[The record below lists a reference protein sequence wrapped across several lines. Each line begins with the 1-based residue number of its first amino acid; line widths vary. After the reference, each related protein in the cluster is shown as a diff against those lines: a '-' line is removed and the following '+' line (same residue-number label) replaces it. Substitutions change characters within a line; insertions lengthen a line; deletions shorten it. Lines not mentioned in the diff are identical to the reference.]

1 MMPQVLLTGWFS
13 FDTAEVTAGDL
24 LAEQTVRRWLDE
36 AGVPHRTAM
45 AANFRSA
52 GEVAWTMVDPG
63 DVTHL
68 LFICG
73 PAGGSMVEQLFA
85 RFAGA
90 ERIIVGASVVDGTA
104 DLAPELVIARDDTT
118 HRSSSSSP
126 DLSLASVAGSVPVV
140 GVVRGHEQPEY
151 GDRHRLH
158 DAHRLMDGLLIGADV
173 APVTVDTRLHPGE
186 AHLCATPEQLE
197 SALARFDLVVST
209 RLHGL
214 VLSLKVGVPAL
225 AVDPVVGG
233 GKVTSQAKVLGWPAV
248 IGVESPDTAAHQ
260 DLLAWCLTSEARDLA
275 TSCVAQS
282 LSRLELTRKQ
292 LLHGVLGDEPTPARS
307 PERDGP

>member
-1 MMPQVLLTGWFS
+1 MTPQVLLTGWFS

-24 LAEQTVRRWLDE
+24 LAEQTVRRWLTD

-45 AANFRSA
+45 AANFRSG

-68 LFICG
+68 VFICG
-73 PAGGSMVEQLFA
+73 PAGGRMVEQLFA

-90 ERIIVGASVVDGTA
+90 ERIVVGVSVVDGTA
-104 DLAPELVIARDDTT
+104 ALAPDLVIARDDVT
-118 HRSSSSSP
+118 HESSSPSP
-126 DLSLASVAGSVPVV
+126 DLSLGSVTRSVPVV

-151 GDRHRLH
+151 GDRHRLD
-158 DAHRLMDGLLIGADV
+158 DAHRLVDRLLIGADV

-186 AHLCATPEQLE
+186 AHLCATPGQLE

-225 AVDPVVGG
+225 AVDPVAGG
-233 GKVTSQAKVLGWPAV
+233 GKVTSQAMALGWPAV
-248 IGVESPDTAAHQ
+248 IGVESPDTAAHR

-275 TSCVAQS
+275 RSCAARSV
-282 LSRLELTRKQ
+282 SRLELTRQQ
-292 LLHGVLGDEPTPARS
+292 LLDGVLGEKPATVRS
-307 PERDGP
+307 TMDGP